1 MSLIEKCRQ
10 GEVSGE
16 LRSVAAAEN
25 VSGEYLRDRIA
36 DGTACMPWSKGHQL
50 EKPCAIGQG
59 LKIKVNANLGTSMD
73 KCCIETE
80 LEKLKAALDAGADAV
95 MDLSTGGNLREVRA
109 AIRENS
115 PVTLGSV
122 PIYEVISNA
131 VQGGCGSPKDITGDQ
146 MLDAVRLHAED
157 GIDFVTVHCGLTQR
171 CVEHLRNNRRIA
183 GVVSRGGSTLAK
195 WMVNNEQENPYYERF
210 DELLAICKE
219 HEVTIS
225 LGDGLRPGALAD
237 AGDRAQMEEL
247 YNLGELVLRAREAG
261 VQVMVEGPGHV
272 PLQDVEAQIRMQKV
286 SCHDAPF
293 YVLGPLVT
301 DVAPG
306 YDHIAGAI
314 GGALAAKAGADFLC
328 FLTPAEHLRL
338 PDAKDTREGV
348 IASRIAAHAAD
359 IARGFP
365 HARDWDDAMSKARKA
380 RDWEGQLA
388 LCMDPETAR
397 SKRAE
402 AMPEDSSVCSM
413 CSELCA
419 LKGEDGL

>member
-1 MSLIEKCRQ
+1 MLYR
-10 GEVSGE
+10 
-16 LRSVAAAEN
+16 N
-25 VSGEYLRDRIA
+25 RI
-36 DGTACMPWSKGHQL
+36 K
-50 EKPCAIGQG
+50 
-59 LKIKVNANLGTSMD
+59 
-73 KCCIETE
+73 
-80 LEKLKAALDAGADAV
+80 KLKAAVDAGADAI

-109 AIRENS
+109 AIRENC

-122 PIYEVISNA
+122 PVYEVISNA
-131 VQGGCGSPKDITGDQ
+131 IDAGTTPRDITGDQ
-146 MLDAVRLHAED
+146 MLEAVRLHAKD
-157 GIDFVTVHCGLTQR
+157 GIDFVTVHCGLTMR
-171 CVEHLRNNRRIA
+171 CVEHLQNNRRIA
-183 GVVSRGGSTLAK
+183 GVVSRGGSFLAR
-195 WMVNNEQENPYYERF
+195 WMINNKTENPYYERF

-219 HEVTIS
+219 NEVTIS

-247 YNLGELVLRAREAG
+247 YNLGDLVLRAREAG

-286 SCHDAPF
+286 ACHDAPF

-306 YDHIAGAI
+306 YDHIVGAI

-338 PDAKDTREGV
+338 PDAQDTKEGV

-359 IARGFP
+359 IARGLP

-380 RDWEGQLA
+380 MDWDSQFS

-397 SKRAE
+397 ARRAE
-402 AMPEDSSVCSM
+402 AMPDDSSVCTM

-419 LKGEDGL
+419 LKDDL